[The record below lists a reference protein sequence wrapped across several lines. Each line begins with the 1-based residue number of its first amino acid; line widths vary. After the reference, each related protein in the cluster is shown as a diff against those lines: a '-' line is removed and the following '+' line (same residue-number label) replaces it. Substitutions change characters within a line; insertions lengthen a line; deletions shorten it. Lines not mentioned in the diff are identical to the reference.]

1 MGILNKE
8 ALGCALEKFSESF
21 YKVYLINLT
30 KDSYEVIKV
39 SDEEVIPPSKC
50 LSKELSDIVVHK
62 GVYDDDVE
70 RFVNLTK
77 LEFLR
82 DYFIDNDSFQI
93 RYRRAKNGTYRW
105 AILKMIRHPSYSDD
119 DQILYMYVYD
129 THAEPLSASRYKN
142 DQLKVLNSIAEIYI
156 SMHLIDLKHN
166 TITLYGTKD
175 HIEVHRRKD
184 VLKDIA
190 EQMRNVIRNV
200 VIPEYL
206 DDALEFTDLTTLV
219 KRMGSKKVLTSQFI
233 GKFKGWFRAQFVA
246 VDHDENGDVQRVV
259 FTTRVIEE
267 EMKKLESFKLLSETD
282 ELTLTSNRRV
292 FTQDIDDLE
301 KSDKWSDVKLLTVD
315 VNGLKRAN
323 DTYGHKAGDE
333 LIIGTAYCLSYVFN
347 GYGKVYRVG
356 GDEFFVVTSI
366 SDDELSEKLDYLKFS
381 MEKWKGELID
391 KLSFSIGVS
400 SVKELSAIY
409 PSSVS
414 VKELMHHSD
423 LNMYNSKQ
431 IYYRESGFDRRAHL

>member
-50 LSKELSDIVVHK
+50 LSKELSDILIS

-105 AILKMIRHPSYSDD
+105 AILKMIRHPSYRDD

-156 SMHLIDLKHN
+156 SMHLIDLIRFMALR
-166 TITLYGTKD
+166 ITLRF
-175 HIEVHRRKD
+175 IVERMCSR
-184 VLKDIA
+184 
-190 EQMRNVIRNV
+190 
-200 VIPEYL
+200 
-206 DDALEFTDLTTLV
+206 TLQS
-219 KRMGSKKVLTSQFI
+219 RCAM
-233 GKFKGWFRAQFVA
+233 
-246 VDHDENGDVQRVV
+246 
-259 FTTRVIEE
+259 
-267 EMKKLESFKLLSETD
+267 
-282 ELTLTSNRRV
+282 
-292 FTQDIDDLE
+292 
-301 KSDKWSDVKLLTVD
+301 
-315 VNGLKRAN
+315 
-323 DTYGHKAGDE
+323 
-333 LIIGTAYCLSYVFN
+333 
-347 GYGKVYRVG
+347 
-356 GDEFFVVTSI
+356 
-366 SDDELSEKLDYLKFS
+366 
-381 MEKWKGELID
+381 
-391 KLSFSIGVS
+391 
-400 SVKELSAIY
+400 
-409 PSSVS
+409 
-414 VKELMHHSD
+414 
-423 LNMYNSKQ
+423 
-431 IYYRESGFDRRAHL
+431 